1 MTRRRSAIDERR
13 LGSTYL
19 VPALNARRL
28 YWRREDD
35 PSRGHFTGQNRFT
48 RKRPFDYS
56 VVCEGRAYAIEA
68 KVAHPRITL
77 RPHQE
82 EQLTRFEHDGGGIA
96 LIVVFSKAGRVW
108 TLWMLRYRVFKRY
121 VHRHGRESFPA
132 RDLPRHAIPCP
143 RANGVFQIP
152 LGKIRRSDERQ
163 KGPAPTE
170 TAA

>member
-1 MTRRRSAIDERR
+1 MIRRRSGIDERR
-13 LGSTYL
+13 LGSAYL
-19 VPALNARRL
+19 VPALNARHL
-28 YWRREDD
+28 YWKREED

-82 EQLTRFEHDGGGIA
+82 EQLARFERDGGGTAVIA
-96 LIVVFSKAGRVW
+96 VFSKAGRVW
-108 TLWMLRYRVFKRY
+108 TLWMLRYRAFKRY
-121 VHRHGRESFPA
+121 LHRHGRKSFPT

-143 RANGVFQIP
+143 RADGVFQIP
-152 LGKIRRSDERQ
+152 LGKIRRRGKRQ
-163 KGPAPTE
+163 KGQGATE
-170 TAA
+170 SAA

>member
-1 MTRRRSAIDERR
+1 MTRRRSGIDERR
-13 LGSTYL
+13 LGSAYL

-28 YWRREDD
+28 YWRREED
-35 PSRGHFTGQNRFT
+35 PSRGHFTGRNRFT

-68 KVAHPRITL
+68 KVASPRVSL
-77 RPHQE
+77 RPHQD
-82 EQLTRFEHDGGGIA
+82 EQLTRFERDGGGIA

-108 TLWMLRYRVFKRY
+108 TLWMLRYRVFKPY
-121 VHRHGRESFPA
+121 LQRHGRKSFPA

-152 LGKIRRSDERQ
+152 LGKIRRRGKRQ
-163 KGPAPTE
+163 KGPAATE
-170 TAA
+170 AAA